1 MGGPERDREV
11 AVATVTAIC
20 PVCGGSGSVAV
31 DRMVVEL
38 ASERGGTG
46 LVSENCRT
54 CGGEGKLTTTGTFA

>member
-1 MGGPERDREV
+1 MRRERSGG

-46 LVSENCRT
+46 LVSETCRACT
-54 CGGEGKLTTTGTFA
+54 GEGKLTGGGTLA

>member
-1 MGGPERDREV
+1 M
-11 AVATVTAIC
+11 ATVTAIC

-46 LVSENCRT
+46 LVSETCRACT
-54 CGGEGKLTTTGTFA
+54 GEGKLTGGGTLA